1 MKKILLIFI
10 LLQTTTIQANEK
22 PFVSWLISPGLKN
35 SAIIEI
41 WPNKSPNKFIWR
53 LVTNG
58 GETLTEMNQP
68 SIPNGYTY
76 NQGQCHIDG
85 VFRWDV
91 IVSVLHS
98 NKPKS
103 EIFHEVWA
111 VLPSEKIFKKIKPKK
126 VSCINESYGI

>member
-35 SAIIEI
+35 SPIIEI

-68 SIPNGYTY
+68 SIPNGY
-76 NQGQCHIDG
+76 
-85 VFRWDV
+85 
-91 IVSVLHS
+91 S
-98 NKPKS
+98 
-103 EIFHEVWA
+103 
-111 VLPSEKIFKKIKPKK
+111 
-126 VSCINESYGI
+126 